1 MWEAWDAVAAGERS
15 QGKNAG
21 QESVIVA
28 ISRRNNDDDNNND
41 NDNSN
46 NLFKV
51 VFKNF
56 EKKRKNTGNVEMQD
70 KTNIENT
77 DQGKTGGLGEQ
88 YKQIMLVQSKVKHAT
103 QVDKKRS

>member
-1 MWEAWDAVAAGERS
+1 MWEAWDAVAARERS
-15 QGKNAG
+15 QGKNAD

-51 VFKNF
+51 DCSKILKQN
-56 EKKRKNTGNVEMQD
+56 ERTQAMLKC
-70 KTNIENT
+70 KTKQTLRTLIK
-77 DQGKTGGLGEQ
+77 GKP
-88 YKQIMLVQSKVKHAT
+88 A
-103 QVDKKRS
+103 D

>member
-1 MWEAWDAVAAGERS
+1 MWEAWDAVAARERS
-15 QGKNAG
+15 QGKNAD

-51 VFKNF
+51 
-56 EKKRKNTGNVEMQD
+56 D
-70 KTNIENT
+70 C
-77 DQGKTGGLGEQ
+77 
-88 YKQIMLVQSKVKHAT
+88 SKF
-103 QVDKKRS
+103 